1 MKVSGRMIKNKFVE
15 KMLLIYGFR
24 AENIKMVLRFI
35 TRLFLIS
42 FICTCKMKSGY

>member
-24 AENIKMVLRFI
+24 AENIKRYGFENYYASI
-35 TRLFLIS
+35 SDIHLFVHVR
-42 FICTCKMKSGY
+42 

>member
-24 AENIKMVLRFI
+24 AENIKMYQWF
-35 TRLFLIS
+35 
-42 FICTCKMKSGY
+42 